1 MAVPRTKTVEFE
13 VGGVKLYH
21 HFAQD
26 SHGSVSNTFMAD
38 GRVVSY
44 SEFNK
49 IIKDSLEEAIPYIST
64 ALGMVKTGGTA

>member
-1 MAVPRTKTVEFE
+1 MAIPRTKTVEFE

-26 SHGSVSNTFMAD
+26 SHGSVSNTYMAD
-38 GRVVSY
+38 GHVVSH

-49 IIKDSLEEAIPYIST
+49 IIKDSLSDASAYIAV
-64 ALGMVKTGGTA
+64 ALGMVKTGVK